1 MKSDSGSSPLPFII
15 IMNTTCLRQA
25 CQINCETDKLA
36 SLVCGSNH
44 TIKKGMTNKFTS

>member
-25 CQINCETDKLA
+25 RQTNFEADKLA

-44 TIKKGMTNKFTS
+44 RNRKGLTNKFTS